1 MRKTI
6 IVTHSLNIS
15 LVSDSTSNTVLSY
28 LSYIASVV
36 FLMHYNYAHCKYIHK
51 LSFVFVKVVLCLSK
65 LFCAQMYKIY
75 LRYVVILVILTLLS
89 VNTVRPFSVI
99 LAYDHC
105 SIKNK
110 HLNTNFQQQ
119 LRDKV

>member
-1 MRKTI
+1 
-6 IVTHSLNIS
+6 
-15 LVSDSTSNTVLSY
+15 
-28 LSYIASVV
+28 
-36 FLMHYNYAHCKYIHK
+36 MHMHCKYIHK
-51 LSFVFVKVVLCLSK
+51 LSLLCVFVFVKVVLCLSK
-65 LFCAQMYKIY
+65 WFCAQMYNIY
-75 LRYVVILVILTLLS
+75 LRYVAVILVISTLLS

-99 LAYDHC
+99 LAYDC

>member
-1 MRKTI
+1 MRKST
-6 IVTHSLNIS
+6 IVTRSLNIS
-15 LVSDSTSNTVLSY
+15 LASDSTIKLYTVLTY
-28 LSYIASVV
+28 LTYIASVV
-36 FLMHYNYAHCKYIHK
+36 FLMHYNYAHCKYIHN
-51 LSFVFVKVVLCLSK
+51 LSLYVCLCLSK
-65 LFCAQMYKIY
+65 LFCAQMYNIY
-75 LRYVVILVILTLLS
+75 LRYVAVILVISTLLS
-89 VNTVRPFSVI
+89 VNTVRPFFVI